1 MIEGNIGTSFIERSL
16 PLNGLKS
23 LDAVALANRKRP
35 LSLPNLT
42 KISPK
47 TFTALIEKEDVEIP
61 LIETLELIQEPDG
74 RPTDDFA
81 IPEGFQSR

>member
-1 MIEGNIGTSFIERSL
+1 M

-23 LDAVALANRKRP
+23 LEAETAKSLAGYGKGL

-47 TFTALIEKEDVEIP
+47 TLAALIEKEDVEIR
-61 LIETLELIQEPDG
+61 LLDTLELIQEPDG
-74 RPTDDFA
+74 SPTEVFV
-81 IPEGFQSR
+81 IPEGFQARQKAR